1 MQRKA
6 LPYQQLKKLTH
17 RFVDV
22 RNNGEYE
29 IVCRKFEPILIELAN
44 DLLANSHKSLYYGNK
59 HKRYLR
65 ILASNMER
73 CSRHGIV
80 RRFKEFL
87 DGLGVEDRLYLLKH
101 LGEFLI
107 IMAYGRDTYFF
118 SNLDKDLE
126 KNNGKDKTQKD
137 EKHYP
142 YIAYDTV
149 GFINHVLTLIHE
161 KFGRRKSFVD
171 VGCGIGDKVFLAWLS
186 GIFDECVGI
195 EYEGFTSAI
204 GMNVAQGSL
213 SRNRPSICINKT
225 SIVNKDYSG
234 KNSLIDFGIVN
245 ANAFDL
251 NYRRFDTIYLYQP
264 IANHKLLITFYEHIF
279 KTMPA
284 KAILLEML
292 QNSSLKR
299 AVENINEESL
309 GHTSYGGR
317 GRYFYKTTTNK
328 LRRKSF

>member
-1 MQRKA
+1 
-6 LPYQQLKKLTH
+6 
-17 RFVDV
+17 
-22 RNNGEYE
+22 
-29 IVCRKFEPILIELAN
+29 
-44 DLLANSHKSLYYGNK
+44 
-59 HKRYLR
+59 
-65 ILASNMER
+65 
-73 CSRHGIV
+73 
-80 RRFKEFL
+80 
-87 DGLGVEDRLYLLKH
+87 
-101 LGEFLI
+101 
-107 IMAYGRDTYFF
+107 MAYGRDTYFF

-149 GFINHVLTLIHE
+149 GFINNVLTLIHE

-234 KNSLIDFGIVN
+234 KKSLIDFGIVN

-292 QNSSLKR
+292 QNNAIKK

-309 GHTSYGGR
+309 GYTSCGGR

-328 LRRKSF
+328 LRRKAF